1 MKDQKSVNE
10 LSGWT
15 EAAAKTNCESF
26 ITIFG
31 RQPEPGEVETWVS
44 EIRKTAETDI
54 DRSFTDVLV
63 KVGEQWR
70 SERFFPAPCEGWA
83 QYE

>member
-1 MKDQKSVNE
+1 MNKKKSVNE

-15 EAAAKTNCESF
+15 EAAAKTNRESF

-31 RQPEPGEVETWVS
+31 RQPEPGE
-44 EIRKTAETDI
+44 AESWISGLKEAAEADI
-54 DRSFTDVLV
+54 DRSYSDRLV

>member
-1 MKDQKSVNE
+1 MKNQINSLK
-10 LSGWT
+10 GWT
-15 EAAAKTNCESF
+15 EAAAKTNRESF
-26 ITIFG
+26 ITVFG
-31 RQPEPGEVETWVS
+31 RQPEPGEVECWVH
-44 EIRKTAETDI
+44 ELRKTAEVDI
-54 DRSFTDVLV
+54 DKSFTDRLV

>member
-1 MKDQKSVNE
+1 MKNQINTLE
-10 LSGWT
+10 GWS
-15 EAAAKTNCESF
+15 EAAAETNRESF

-31 RQPEPGEVETWVS
+31 RQPEPGEVESWIS
-44 EIRKTAETDI
+44 ELRETADKDL

-70 SERFFPAPCEGWA
+70 ADRYFSSACTERGN
-83 QYE
+83 

>member
-1 MKDQKSVNE
+1 MKNQINSLK
-10 LSGWT
+10 GWT
-15 EAAAKTNCESF
+15 AAATETNRESF

-31 RQPEPGEVETWVS
+31 RQPEPGEVESWVNELRES
-44 EIRKTAETDI
+44 AEADV

-70 SERFFPAPCEGWA
+70 ADRYFSSACTERGNR
-83 QYE
+83 YE

>member
-1 MKDQKSVNE
+1 MKNQKSVNE

-15 EAAAKTNCESF
+15 EAAAKTNRESF

-31 RQPEPGEVETWVS
+31 RHPEPGEVESWIG
-44 EIRKTAETDI
+44 ELRETAEKDL

-70 SERFFPAPCEGWA
+70 ADRYFSSARTERGN
-83 QYE
+83 

>member
-1 MKDQKSVNE
+1 MKNQINALD
-10 LSGWT
+10 GWK
-15 EAAAKTNCESF
+15 AAAAETNRESF

-31 RQPEPGEVETWVS
+31 RQPEPGEVESWVNELRES
-44 EIRKTAETDI
+44 AEANV

-70 SERFFPAPCEGWA
+70 ADRYFSGSCLERGN
-83 QYE
+83 

>member
-1 MKDQKSVNE
+1 MNKKKSVNE

-15 EAAAKTNCESF
+15 EAAAKTNRESF

-31 RQPEPGEVETWVS
+31 RQPEPGE
-44 EIRKTAETDI
+44 AESWISGLKEAAEADI

-70 SERFFPAPCEGWA
+70 ADRYFSSSCPERGN
-83 QYE
+83 